1 MFHFEK
7 LKDLSCADEYA
18 VTVSNR
24 FEVLDALEDQVKLW
38 NNFKRETLE
47 AAIGCVGERS
57 RSRGGFALAGTV
69 VSIEK
74 ESHC

>member
-18 VTVSNR
+18 VTVSNQ

-47 AAIGCVGERS
+47 AAIGCVDERS